1 MIKKL
6 ILAAL
11 VALPFSAFGQKF
23 GVVNI
28 ENVVQDM
35 PEMATA
41 QTQMTEASKKYEDE
55 FAKLRDEVDKLY
67 TEFQNLQKDPSTPDA
82 IKERRLNE
90 LQERDQ
96 KVQQFRNTASQ
107 DLARLQEQL
116 MAPIQQKMSEAVKA
130 VGQEGNYTFI
140 FLNEQSLLLYTGA
153 DVTDVTAAVK
163 AKLGIK

>member
-11 VALPFSAFGQKF
+11 VALPFSAFAQKF
-23 GVVNI
+23 GVVDL
-28 ENVVQDM
+28 ENVFQAM
-35 PEMATA
+35 PETATA
-41 QTQMTEASKKYEDE
+41 QTQLTDASKKYEDE
-55 FAKLRDEVDKLY
+55 FAKLREEVDKLFAEY
-67 TEFQNLQKDPSTPDA
+67 QNLQKDPATPDA

-116 MAPIQQKMSEAVKA
+116 MAPIQQKIGEAVKT
-130 VGQEGNYTFI
+130 VGQEGNFTFI
-140 FLNEQSLLLYTGA
+140 FPNDPGLLLYPGSH
-153 DVTDVTAAVK
+153 VTDVTPLVK
-163 AKLGIK
+163 TKLGIK

>member
-28 ENVVQDM
+28 ENVFQDM
-35 PEMATA
+35 PETTAA
-41 QTQMTEASKKYEDE
+41 QTQMNDASKKYEDE
-55 FAKLRDEVDKLY
+55 FAKLREEVDKLY

-116 MAPIQQKMSEAVKA
+116 MAPIQQKIGEAIKA

-140 FLNEQSLLLYTGA
+140 FLNEQSLLLYTGT
-153 DVTDVTAAVK
+153 DVTDVTSAVRT
-163 AKLGIK
+163 KLGLK

>member
-11 VALPFSAFGQKF
+11 VALPFSAFAQKF
-23 GVVNI
+23 GVV
-28 ENVVQDM
+28 EFETVFQAM
-35 PEMATA
+35 PDFATA
-41 QTQMTEASKKYEDE
+41 QTQLTDASKKYEDE
-55 FAKLRDEVDKLY
+55 FAKLREEVDKLFAEY
-67 TEFQNLQKDPSTPDA
+67 QNLQKDPATPDA

-116 MAPIQQKMSEAVKA
+116 FAPIQQKITEAIKA
-130 VGQEGNYTFI
+130 VGQEGSYTFI
-140 FLNEQSLLLYTGA
+140 FPKQEGLLLYTG
-153 DVTDVTAAVK
+153 TDVVDLTSTVK
-163 AKLGIK
+163 TKLGIK

>member
-6 ILAAL
+6 ILAAI
-11 VALPFSAFGQKF
+11 VALPFSAFAQKF

-28 ENVVQDM
+28 ETVFQAM
-35 PEMATA
+35 PETTTA

-55 FAKLRDEVDKLY
+55 FAKLREEVDKLF
-67 TEFQNLQKDPSTPDA
+67 TEYQNLQKDPATPDA

-116 MAPIQQKMSEAVKA
+116 MAPIQQKIDEAVKA

-140 FLNEQSLLLYTGA
+140 FPHEEALLLYTGS
-153 DVTDVTAAVK
+153 DVTDVTNAVK